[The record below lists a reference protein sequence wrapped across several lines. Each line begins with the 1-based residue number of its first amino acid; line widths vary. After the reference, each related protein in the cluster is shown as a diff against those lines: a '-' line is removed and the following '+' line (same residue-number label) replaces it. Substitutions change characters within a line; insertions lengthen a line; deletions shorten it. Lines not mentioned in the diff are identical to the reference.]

1 MTGINIKEKITNN
14 VKQAIKEFEA
24 REDVVTHF
32 GEPIIAYIDAKDQL
46 FDLLFD
52 KGLTEHPKN
61 IYRPGNT
68 VITYFIPY
76 AEEITKSNKGSKQVS
91 EQWRRASIE
100 SAWLAMK
107 LNRTIRQTLNIIG
120 RLSSI
125 LNTQLDWDEQ
135 KHQAS
140 WSHKLS
146 AYVSGI
152 AELGPAGSIHTKAG
166 FGGCCCSVI
175 TDGKFAE
182 PSEPCSQQQLE
193 GIYQKLLADCCYE
206 GAQNVSC
213 SEAMIN
219 ACPGNAISE
228 NGIDRAKCQKHC
240 KTIDEY
246 IPSPDVC
253 GKCFSFK

>member
-1 MTGINIKEKITNN
+1 MTGINIKEKIATN
-14 VKQAIKEFEA
+14 VKQAIKEFET
-24 REDVVTHF
+24 REDIVTRF
-32 GEPIIAYIDAKDQL
+32 GEPIITYIDAKDQL

-52 KGLTEHPKN
+52 KELTEHPKN

-76 AEEITKSNKGSKQVS
+76 AEEITESNKGGNQVS
-91 EQWRRASIE
+91 DQWRRASIE

-107 LNRTIRQTLNIIG
+107 INRIIRQTLNIIG

-125 LNTQLDWDEQ
+125 LNTQLDWDEE

-146 AYVSGI
+146 AYVAGI

-166 FGGCCCSVI
+166 FGGCCGSVI
-175 TDGKFAE
+175 TDGKFTE
-182 PSEPCSQQQLE
+182 SSEPRSQEQLE
-193 GIYQKLLADCCYE
+193 TIYQNILTDCCYE
-206 GAQNVSC
+206 GAQGVSC
-213 SEAMIN
+213 SEEMIA
-219 ACPGNAISE
+219 ACPGKAISE
-228 NGIDRAKCQKHC
+228 NGIDRAKCQNHC

-253 GKCFSFK
+253 GKCFFFR